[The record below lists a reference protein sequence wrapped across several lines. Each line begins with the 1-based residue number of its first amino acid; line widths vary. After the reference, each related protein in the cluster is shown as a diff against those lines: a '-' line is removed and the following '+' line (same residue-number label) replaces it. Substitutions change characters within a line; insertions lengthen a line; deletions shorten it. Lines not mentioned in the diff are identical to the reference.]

1 MELEQVAKEVQGF
14 INESYQA
21 TSEYKK
27 TESDLKEKVRNGL
40 RGPVEIKQE
49 LEDKRRSI
57 QATLSTKADQLQAK
71 LDEVK
76 TKELKNIE
84 ETSESITADTLAELN
99 LLSQL
104 DLTSADISEYIN
116 KYKNT
121 PLALR
126 KLKEIAREK
135 KTMNEFPP
143 DKKEYLNVVI
153 GRMSNSLSRFQRPNY
168 EDYDVKTKMV
178 ADGAIE
184 GHAHDVSYFRSL

>member
-104 DLTSADISEYIN
+104 DLTSADIS
-116 KYKNT
+116 
-121 PLALR
+121 
-126 KLKEIAREK
+126 
-135 KTMNEFPP
+135 
-143 DKKEYLNVVI
+143 
-153 GRMSNSLSRFQRPNY
+153 
-168 EDYDVKTKMV
+168 
-178 ADGAIE
+178 
-184 GHAHDVSYFRSL
+184 